1 MSTSTAKGQSSAQDR
16 PHRRKMLWD
25 GDGLELFR
33 KRLHAERAA
42 KTAALAKA
50 EDATFRRVNRKPGG
64 NLG

>member
-1 MSTSTAKGQSSAQDR
+1 MG
-16 PHRRKMLWD
+16 RRRTRV
-25 GDGLELFR
+25 FR
-33 KRLHAERAA
+33 KRLHAEKAA